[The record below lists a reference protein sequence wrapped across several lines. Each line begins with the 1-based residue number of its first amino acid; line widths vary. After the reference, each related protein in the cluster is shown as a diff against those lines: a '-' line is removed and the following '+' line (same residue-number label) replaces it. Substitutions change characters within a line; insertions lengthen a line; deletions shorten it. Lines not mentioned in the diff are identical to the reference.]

1 MVIYHEMNILKFTK
15 VQGTVGW
22 FKNFPCQGRMQV
34 ANEFPFYH
42 IDALASIL

>member
-15 VQGTVGW
+15 FQGAVGW